1 MRRSLVA
8 ANWKMNGSAGSIVEL
23 LGALRQSLDGFAAAD
38 VLVCPPMPYLDLCG
52 RLLEGSAIRL
62 GAQNAHEAPS
72 GAFTGETAVSML
84 QDFGVSHVILGH
96 SERRQLFGET
106 DAQVVAKCVAA
117 QEQGIEPVLCVGE
130 TLQERE
136 AGQAEAVVARQLKAV
151 LDVCAPENLV
161 VAYEPVWAIG
171 TGQTATPL
179 QAQQMHAF
187 IREQVAAR
195 STEVADSM
203 RILYGGS
210 VNAEN
215 AAQLFAERDID
226 GGLVGGASLKP
237 TEFITICKSVS
248 G

>member
-117 QEQGIEPVLCVGE
+117 QEQG
-130 TLQERE
+130 Q
-136 AGQAEAVVARQLKAV
+136 
-151 LDVCAPENLV
+151 
-161 VAYEPVWAIG
+161 
-171 TGQTATPL
+171 
-179 QAQQMHAF
+179 
-187 IREQVAAR
+187 
-195 STEVADSM
+195 
-203 RILYGGS
+203 
-210 VNAEN
+210 
-215 AAQLFAERDID
+215 
-226 GGLVGGASLKP
+226 
-237 TEFITICKSVS
+237 
-248 G
+248 